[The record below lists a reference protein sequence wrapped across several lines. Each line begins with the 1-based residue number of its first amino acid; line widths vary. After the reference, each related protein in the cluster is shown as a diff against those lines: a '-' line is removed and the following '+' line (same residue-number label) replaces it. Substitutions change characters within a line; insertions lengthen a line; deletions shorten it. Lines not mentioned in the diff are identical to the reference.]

1 MRIDRDGTAPVVAI
15 IQARM
20 SSTRL
25 PGKVMKQ
32 ICSRS
37 VLGHVVDRLSRSGRI
52 DKIVVATSTDPS
64 DDVIERWCSEERMR
78 VFRGSLH
85 DVLSRYYWAARAYGA
100 RTIVRVT
107 ADCPLIDPVVVDRVI
122 DMYLSQGC
130 DYART
135 DETYPNGLDVE
146 VFSIEALLKAFNEA
160 DLPSERE
167 HVTPYIWKR
176 PELFRVKRAVCEK
189 NLAAMRWTIDDMKD
203 FRLVEAIFNGL
214 YSKGTV
220 AHMGEIVEF
229 LSANPALLKI
239 NEGTKRNEGYAKSLM
254 EESAARAS

>member
-1 MRIDRDGTAPVVAI
+1 MRVDRGGAAPVVAI

-32 ICSRS
+32 ICSRPG
-37 VLGHVVDRLSRSGRI
+37 LGHLVDRLARSERI
-52 DKIVVATSTDPS
+52 DKIVVATSTDKS
-64 DDVIERWCSEERMR
+64 DDVIERWCGEERVR
-78 VFRGSLH
+78 VFRGSLD
-85 DVLSRYYWAARAYGA
+85 DVLGRYYWTARAYGA
-100 RTIVRVT
+100 RTVVRVT

-122 DMYLSQGC
+122 DIYLSGGF

-135 DETYPNGLDVE
+135 DETYPNGLDAE
-146 VFSIEALLKAFNEA
+146 VFSMDALLKAFNGA

-176 PELFRVKRAVCEK
+176 PEMFAIKSLVCDADH
-189 NLAAMRWTIDDMKD
+189 AAMRWTIDDMKD
-203 FRLVEAIFNGL
+203 FTLVEAIFNGL
-214 YSKGTV
+214 YSKGAV
-220 AHMGEIVEF
+220 FHMDEIVEF
-229 LSANPALLKI
+229 LHANPALLKI